1 MRAAVF
7 ALFLL
12 GVTSPVVIG
21 SGLDGT
27 RATIPVQ
34 VDGHSER
41 CVIDTGASVM
51 LLSEDTARDTGLQ
64 FGAALEEVAPDGRRY
79 ADYQTTITDFTAG
92 SYSAHAVPARI
103 SSNLPSNVML
113 CGYDFLSRVPALID
127 RVDNQVTLFPA
138 SATVDRMHC
147 QPIDLTPRVPV
158 GSIEVNGTKIGNV
171 VLDSGATGGGVLW
184 SGAGSNLMPA
194 QNGMSCGQNAAIA
207 FYDGGPVAQLQLCT
221 SPQRPDGYNGLIET
235 NLPTVHQ
242 MAIDYPGRRLC
253 FS

>member
-12 GVTSPVVIG
+12 GATAPVVIG

-34 VDGHSER
+34 VDGRTER

-51 LLSEDTARDTGLQ
+51 LLSADAARDTGLQ
-64 FGAALEEVAPDGRRY
+64 FGAPLEEIAPDGRRY

-92 SYSAHAVPARI
+92 SYTAHGMPARI
-103 SSNLPSNVML
+103 SSNLPSNVIL
-113 CGYDFLSRVPALID
+113 CGYDFLSRVPTLID
-127 RVDNQVTLFPA
+127 RDHNQVTLFPA
-138 SATVDRMHC
+138 TAAVDRMHC
-147 QPIDLTPRVPV
+147 EPVDLTPRVPL
-158 GSIEVNGTKIGNV
+158 GSIDVNGTKIGNV

-184 SGAGSNLMPA
+184 SGAGSNLTPA
-194 QNGMSCGQNAAIA
+194 QYGMSCGQNAGIA

-221 SPQRPDGYNGLIET
+221 SPQRPDGYNGLVET

-242 MAIDYPGRRLC
+242 IAIDYPNRRMC
-253 FS
+253 FQ